1 MDETAK
7 MIVAIVGSLGGG
19 ATITLLFKG
28 IGKWVTGAAH
38 REQVKN
44 TSLAAQRTAAIAER
58 DKSDKERDDADDKRR
73 EAEEHVAMLQRQVIL
88 LGAVPV
94 ERKNNINN

>member
-19 ATITLLFKG
+19 ATITLCIKG

-44 TSLAAQRTAAIAER
+44 TSLVAQRRAAIVER
-58 DKSDKERDDADDKRR
+58 DKSDKERDEADDKRR
-73 EAEEHVAMLQRQVIL
+73 EAEEQVAMLQRQVIL
-88 LGAVPV
+88 LGAEPV
-94 ERKNNINN
+94 VRKTNK